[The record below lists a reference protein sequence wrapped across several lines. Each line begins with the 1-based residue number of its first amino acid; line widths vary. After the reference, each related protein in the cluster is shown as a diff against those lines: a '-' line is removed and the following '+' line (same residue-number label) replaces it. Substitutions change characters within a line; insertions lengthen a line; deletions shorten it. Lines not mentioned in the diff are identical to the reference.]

1 MTTLTDDILKGGNQ
15 PPEDF
20 FAGFLIEGTS
30 ESVEN
35 KLKEDGWDGKTP
47 RASIILHF
55 ESKEIRNVQ
64 LILSGRRDI
73 GKVLATS
80 LWGNDQDSGSY
91 VKFESLDLAVPIF
104 INKMTSEWINTNIN
118 WSLKIKNQDSG
129 YYKVIPKSDS
139 KGLQDNGATDIN
151 MKVHVQLE

>member
-55 ESKEIRNVQ
+55 ESKEIHNVQ

-80 LWGNDQDSGSY
+80 LWGSDQDSGSY

-104 INKMTSEWINTNIN
+104 INKMTSEWMNTNIN
-118 WSLKIKNQDSG
+118 
-129 YYKVIPKSDS
+129 
-139 KGLQDNGATDIN
+139 
-151 MKVHVQLE
+151 